1 MKMFELNDADY
12 EGNIKK
18 NWTENVMKQGS
29 YTNPDFIIP
38 ASKREAIAKHLSK
51 LNAPRIAFQNKM
63 KTPEGRTA
71 LLLRDAK
78 LIADYQIKNGFI
90 AHQI

>member
-1 MKMFELNDADY
+1 MKNMSVIIEDYASLEEALDAA
-12 EGNIKK
+12 IKK
-18 NWTENVMKQGS
+18 
-29 YTNPDFIIP
+29 F
-38 ASKREAIAKHLSK
+38 H
-51 LNAPRIAFQNKM
+51 APRIALQNKM

-78 LIADYQIKNGFI
+78 LIKDYQIKNGFI